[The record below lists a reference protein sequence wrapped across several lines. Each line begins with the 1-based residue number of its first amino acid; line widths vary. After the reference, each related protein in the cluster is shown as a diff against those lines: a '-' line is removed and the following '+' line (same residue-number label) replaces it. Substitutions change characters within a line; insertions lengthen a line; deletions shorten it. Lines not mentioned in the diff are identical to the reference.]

1 MPTLGGVARRATLIA
16 HERAKG
22 VPVLLLD
29 AGNSL
34 AGDQSPAR
42 TTLGATS
49 IEAMNRLG
57 YDAMALGGQDLAL
70 GPATLRQRMAE
81 ARFPLLS
88 ANAVDAA
95 SGQLIAKPYVVKTV
109 GDQRIAI
116 VGLTEI
122 TGTAEVNVHDPLA
135 TAKAIVP
142 EAARNADAVIVLSH
156 AGAAVDQQIA
166 DNVPGIALIVE
177 GNGPALTQPRTS
189 PTGGAWLVHADQPAI
204 GHAGR
209 NVGLARMV
217 LGPQGKLEFFQWRDV
232 ALSPDFADDPAMAT
246 WVSQSYKQ

>member
-1 MPTLGGVARRATLIA
+1 
-16 HERAKG
+16 
-22 VPVLLLD
+22 LLD

-42 TTLGATS
+42 TTQGATS

-70 GPATLRQRMAE
+70 GLPTLRQRMTE
-81 ARFPLLS
+81 AKFPLLS

-122 TGTAEVNVHDPLA
+122 TGTPEIHVRDPLA
-135 TAKAIVP
+135 TARAIVP
-142 EAARNADAVIVLSH
+142 EAAGNADVVILLSH
-156 AGAAVDQQIA
+156 AGATVDQQIA
-166 DNVPGIALIVE
+166 DSVPGIALIVE
-177 GNGPALTQPRTS
+177 GNGPTLPQPRTS
-189 PTGGAWLVHADQPAI
+189 PTGGAVMVHADQPAI

-209 NVGLARMV
+209 KVGLARIV
-217 LGPQGKLEFFQWRDV
+217 IGPQGKLESFQWRDV
-232 ALSPDFADDPAMAT
+232 ALSPDFADDPAIAS